1 MKSEVATVEAVPS
14 IAEDIEKSEVRLEN
28 SLSHV
33 INPERE
39 RKLVRKLDLWLL
51 PVLTLA
57 YISCFV
63 DRASVGNARIM
74 GMAKELNLI
83 GYRFNIVLSL

>member
-1 MKSEVATVEAVPS
+1 MDVKDTTA
-14 IAEDIEKSEVRLEN
+14 DIEKFEGVHDEN
-28 SLSHV
+28 SLNHV
-33 INPERE
+33 IDTERE

-63 DRASVGNARIM
+63 DRASVGNAKIM
-74 GMAKELNLI
+74 GMAKDLDLV
-83 GYRFNIVLSL
+83 GYRFNIVLTYVPGLIV